1 MSDAQNADFEPPLSA
16 CGNGSSLGDANGL
29 IFAYSLRLSGR
40 AAQKV
45 PLIHRMGTAI
55 SDEI

>member
-1 MSDAQNADFEPPLSA
+1 LSDAQNADFGLALSA
-16 CGNGSSLGDANGL
+16 CGNGSGLGDANGL
-29 IFAYSLRLSGR
+29 IFAYSLRLSVR

-55 SDEI
+55 SNEI